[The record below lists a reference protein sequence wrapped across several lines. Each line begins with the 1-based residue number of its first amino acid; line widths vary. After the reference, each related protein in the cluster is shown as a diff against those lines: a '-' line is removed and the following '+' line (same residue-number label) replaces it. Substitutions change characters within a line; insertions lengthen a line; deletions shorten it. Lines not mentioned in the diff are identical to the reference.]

1 MLDKETETYYNNF
14 FELFNNVGWKQLI
27 EELTVNANVVN
38 SVETVKDSEE
48 LFVRKGQLSVL
59 AQMLNLETTINT
71 SYEEAVNDA

>member
-14 FELFNNVGWKQLI
+14 FELFNNAGWKQLI

-48 LFVRKGQLSVL
+48 LFVRKGQLVVL
-59 AQMLNLETTINT
+59 AQLLNLETTINT

>member
-48 LFVRKGQLSVL
+48 LFIRKGQLSVL